1 MVVRRWLR
9 ASLIVLAVLL
19 IAVMGTLL
27 LLPRWIDTPAM
38 HAYITQLGGQAV
50 GRPVKFTSLA
60 VSFLPLP
67 SVSLKGLQVA
77 DDPRFGTTPFLN
89 VDEVRVGLRVR
100 PLFSLRIEL
109 ASLTLDGA
117 RVELVESGGRWNAA
131 SLAAP
136 VAPAKP
142 ATRPVPGV
150 PGSAAV
156 GSIMVSRVGVK
167 DGVIHITRRGTP
179 GRDLRIEGV
188 NATVSGVGGPDLDI
202 RGDARVEPGGLKLRD
217 IRATVGIRSPE
228 MPIKATLGVEG
239 ADIAPI
245 ARALAF
251 ASPALSGPIKGTLQL
266 SGTSARLGG
275 TGQLDL
281 ARVTLSQDKP
291 HCPPPTRRQLVFD
304 EVRVPVLLK
313 PTGFESVPLRAKLSQ
328 GTVGLTLTATL
339 DEPSSLVNLR
349 DIKISGIQLLPVLQ
363 DYLCQGYAISGPL
376 DLHGALSMRTADMW
390 RSMNGTG
397 EFKVGSGKVVGE
409 GALKLVREVL
419 VAQGVVSSA
428 LQGDP
433 RGVRG
438 TALEFTS
445 IKGSYKIASG
455 VLRTDDTV
463 YQAKG
468 LTMSVAGTYALA
480 DGRTDMMVLISQS
493 AGQFRAH
500 VTGSGG
506 SVRAVPVGVQVKD
519 PDAVKRFL
527 DRLLR

>member
-1 MVVRRWLR
+1 MAARRWLR
-9 ASLIVLAVLL
+9 MSLTVLAVLL
-19 IAVMGTLL
+19 VVVMGALL

-38 HAYITQLGGQAV
+38 HAYVTQLGGQAV

-67 SVSLKGLQVA
+67 SVSLKGLQIA
-77 DDPRFGTTPFLN
+77 DDPRFGTTPFLK

-100 PLFSLRIEL
+100 PLLSLRIEL

-136 VAPAKP
+136 AAPAKP
-142 ATRPVPGV
+142 STRTVPGI
-150 PGSAAV
+150 GSAAV

-202 RGDARVEPGGLKLRD
+202 RGDARVEPGGLRLRD

-239 ADIAPI
+239 SDIAPI

-251 ASPALSGPIKGTLQL
+251 ASPALSGPVKGTLQL

-281 ARVTLSQDKP
+281 TRVTLSQDKP
-291 HCPPPTRRQLVFD
+291 HCPPPTRRQLVLD

-313 PTGFESVPLRAKLSQ
+313 STGFESVPLRAKLSQ

-339 DEPSSLVNLR
+339 EEPSSLVTLR
-349 DIKISGIQLLPVLQ
+349 DIKVSGIQLLPVLQ

-376 DLHGALSMRTADMW
+376 DLHGALSMRTADVW

-409 GALKLVREVL
+409 GALKLVREML
-419 VAQGVVSSA
+419 VAQGVVSSV
-428 LQGDP
+428 LQGDL
-433 RGVRG
+433 RGASG
-438 TALEFTS
+438 TSLEFIS
-445 IKGSYKIASG
+445 IKGSYKITSG

-463 YQAKG
+463 YQTKG
-468 LTMSVAGTYALA
+468 LTMSTAGTYGLA
-480 DGRTDMMVLISQS
+480 DGRADMMVLISQS
-493 AGQFRAH
+493 GGQFRAH

-506 SVRAVPVGVQVKD
+506 SFRAVPAGVQVKD
-519 PDAVKRFL
+519 PEAVKRFL

>member
-1 MVVRRWLR
+1 MAVRRWLR
-9 ASLIVLAVLL
+9 ASLIALAVLL
-19 IAVMGTLL
+19 IVVMGALL

-38 HAYITQLGGQAV
+38 HAYITQLAGQAV

-67 SVSLKGLQVA
+67 SVSLKGLQIA

-136 VAPAKP
+136 VTPAKP
-142 ATRPVPGV
+142 TTRTVPGV

-156 GSIMVSRVGVK
+156 GSIMVSRVGIK
-167 DGVIHITRRGTP
+167 NGVIHITRRGTP

-239 ADIAPI
+239 EDIAPI
-245 ARALAF
+245 ARAF
-251 ASPALSGPIKGTLQL
+251 AAPALSGPIKGTLQL

-313 PTGFESVPLRAKLSQ
+313 STGFESVPLRAKLSQ

-339 DEPSSLVNLR
+339 DEPASLVNLR

-397 EFKVGSGKVVGE
+397 EFKVGTGKVVGE

-419 VAQGVVSSA
+419 VAQGVVSSV
-428 LQGDP
+428 LQGDL
-433 RGVRG
+433 RGVSG
-438 TALEFTS
+438 TPLEFTS
-445 IKGSYKIASG
+445 IKGSYKITNG

-468 LTMSVAGTYALA
+468 LTMSAAGTYGLA

-500 VTGSGG
+500 VTGSAG
-506 SVRAVPVGVQVKD
+506 SFRAVPIGVQVKD
-519 PDAVKRFL
+519 PAAVKRFL

>member
-1 MVVRRWLR
+1 MALRRWLR
-9 ASLIVLAVLL
+9 VSLLVALALL
-19 IAVMGTLL
+19 VIAVGALL

-38 HAYITQLGGQAV
+38 HAYITQLAGQAV

-60 VSFLPLP
+60 VSLLPP
-67 SVSLKGLQVA
+67 SVILKGLQVA
-77 DDPRFGTTPFLN
+77 DDPRFGTAPFLN

-100 PLFSLRIEL
+100 PLLSLRIEL

-131 SLAAP
+131 SLAAS
-136 VAPAKP
+136 PAQPKP
-142 ATRPVPGV
+142 ATRSVPGI

-156 GSIMVSRVGVK
+156 GSIMVSRVAFK
-167 DGVIHITRRGTP
+167 EGVIHVTRRGTP
-179 GRDLRIEGV
+179 GRDLRIEGL
-188 NATVSGVGGPDLDI
+188 NATVAGVGGSDFDI
-202 RGDARVEPGGLKLRD
+202 RGDARVEPGGLRLRD

-228 MPIKATLGVEG
+228 IPIKATLGLEG
-239 ADIAPI
+239 ADIAPL
-245 ARALAF
+245 ARALAL

-266 SGTSARLGG
+266 SGTSARLGA

-281 ARVTLSQDKP
+281 ARVTLSQERLQ
-291 HCPPPTRRQLVFD
+291 CPPPARRQLVFD

-313 PTGFESVPLRAKLSQ
+313 ATGFESVPFRAKLAQ
-328 GTVGLTLTATL
+328 GTVGLTVTATL

-349 DIKISGIQLLPVLQ
+349 DIKISGVQLLPVLHE
-363 DYLCQGYAISGPL
+363 YLCQGYAISGPL
-376 DLHGALSMRTADMW
+376 DLTGALSMRTADMW
-390 RSMNGTG
+390 RSMNGAG
-397 EFKVGSGKVVGE
+397 EFKVGAGRVIGE

-419 VAQGVVSSA
+419 LAQGVISSA
-428 LQGDP
+428 LQGD
-433 RGVRG
+433 VRG
-438 TALEFTS
+438 LGTTPLEFTS
-445 IKGSYKIASG
+445 IKGSYKITNG

-463 YQAKG
+463 YQTKG
-468 LTMSVAGTYALA
+468 LAMSTMGTYGLA

-500 VTGSGG
+500 VTGSAG
-506 SVRAVPVGVQVKD
+506 SFRAVPVGVQVRD